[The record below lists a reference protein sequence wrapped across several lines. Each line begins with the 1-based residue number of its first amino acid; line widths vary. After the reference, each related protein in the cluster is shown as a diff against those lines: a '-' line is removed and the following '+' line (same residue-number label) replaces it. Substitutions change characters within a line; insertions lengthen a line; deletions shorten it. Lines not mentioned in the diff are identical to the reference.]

1 LDGRGGGGRP
11 EELRGVVGEE
21 DVVGYLAGWVDAE
34 LKGRGVIGSGRTRM
48 AKVVG
53 APGELISG
61 EELRRD
67 TTSLE
72 GE

>member
-1 LDGRGGGGRP
+1 M
-11 EELRGVVGEE
+11 VGEE

-34 LKGRGVIGSGRTRM
+34 LKGRGVIGSGRI

>member
-1 LDGRGGGGRP
+1 M
-11 EELRGVVGEE
+11 VGEE
-21 DVVGYLAGWVDAE
+21 DVGGYLAGWVDAE
-34 LKGRGVIGSGRTRM
+34 LKGRGEGVIGSGRI